1 MVKTD
6 RLDVVMVAGGISL
19 LNRWMYDELIP
30 AAKEHNVGV
39 VVGGCLGQNNRFLV
53 TEDREGVQNEL
64 LNSSDPRKIAQGRK
78 LSMLYDLADE
88 QGINMIQM
96 AVRYVIAHE
105 DIHSHTMGARA
116 LAHIK
121 DNIRS
126 AEMGPLSADVV
137 AKIDAI
143 QDLDRDETGS
153 MKLKEFTVVSSK

>member
-1 MVKTD
+1 
-6 RLDVVMVAGGISL
+6 
-19 LNRWMYDELIP
+19 
-30 AAKEHNVGV
+30 
-39 VVGGCLGQNNRFLV
+39 
-53 TEDREGVQNEL
+53 
-64 LNSSDPRKIAQGRK
+64 
-78 LSMLYDLADE
+78 
-88 QGINMIQM
+88 MIQM